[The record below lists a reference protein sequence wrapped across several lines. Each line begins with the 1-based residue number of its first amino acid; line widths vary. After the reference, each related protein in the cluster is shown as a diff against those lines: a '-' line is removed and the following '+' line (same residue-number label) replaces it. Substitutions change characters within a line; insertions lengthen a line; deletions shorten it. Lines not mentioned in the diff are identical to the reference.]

1 MDSWERARSACAK
14 STDPRRREM
23 ERQIELSLHHCD
35 CEKFMAGL
43 PDKHFDLTIADP
55 PYGIGKDF
63 V

>member
-1 MDSWERARSACAK
+1 
-14 STDPRRREM
+14 M
-23 ERQIELSLHHCD
+23 ERQIDLSLHRCD